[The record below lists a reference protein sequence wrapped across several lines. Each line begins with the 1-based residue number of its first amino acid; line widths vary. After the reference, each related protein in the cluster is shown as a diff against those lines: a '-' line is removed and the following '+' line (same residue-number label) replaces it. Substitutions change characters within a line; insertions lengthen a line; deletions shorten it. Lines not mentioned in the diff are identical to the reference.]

1 MRQSGFDL
9 DVAKFCMGHG
19 SQIDPNKYDKIMH
32 DLPATLAEYRK
43 ALPFLNILSEDP
55 RKISR
60 SEVQDQLEA
69 SEAKVDV
76 LSKEVAELRRE
87 HKDIQAVRDNL
98 PLLLELVEKAKKK
111 EKRTH

>member
-1 MRQSGFDL
+1 MR
-9 DVAKFCMGHG
+9 
-19 SQIDPNKYDKIMH
+19 DKSYG
-32 DLPATLAEYRK
+32 LEQYRK
-43 ALPFLNILSEDP
+43 ALPMLNILSEDP

-60 SEVQDQLEA
+60 SEVHEQLEA

-87 HKDIQAVRDNL
+87 HKDIQAVRENL
-98 PLLLELVEKAKKK
+98 PLLLSLVEKAKEK